1 MSGVPSLR
9 LHPLFMSVWP
19 MSFTRI
25 LLVVL
30 SGLLLAVPAVRG
42 QVQSK
47 AYRAM
52 LKTLLQHSVP
62 EIQVQEAAR
71 DTAGVLFLDAR
82 EPQEY
87 AVSHLRGAV
96 AVGYDHFDLK
106 NLEGIPKDRRIVVY
120 CSVGYR
126 SEKIAEKLL
135 AAGYTRVAN
144 LYGGIFEWANQGHP
158 AFNDQGRTD
167 EIHAYSRTWG
177 VWLRKG
183 KKVY

>member
-1 MSGVPSLR
+1 
-9 LHPLFMSVWP
+9 

-106 NLEGIPKDRRIVVY
+106 NLEGIPKDRRD
-120 CSVGYR
+120 S
-126 SEKIAEKLL
+126 
-135 AAGYTRVAN
+135 AAWPRRRRPRKRRA
-144 LYGGIFEWANQGHP
+144 LPWRRQGGW
-158 AFNDQGRTD
+158 R
-167 EIHAYSRTWG
+167 
-177 VWLRKG
+177 LRRG
-183 KKVY
+183 G